1 MTDKHEKV
9 GGILGIILFTL
20 VLIIFCLSGCKTA
33 KPNPKHSEIIEVL
46 PNPKPKIVCK
56 N

>member
-9 GGILGIILFTL
+9 GGILGIILFAL
-20 VLIIFCLSGCKTA
+20 VLIIFCLSGCKNA
-33 KPNPKHSEIIEVL
+33 KPNPNSEIIEVL
-46 PNPKPKIVCK
+46 PPLKPKIVCK